1 VPNKIIGYSIGE
13 LGCAYAD
20 GCFTAEQMILFAYS
34 KGLESIETKVTKLTN
49 SMATVDFSNE
59 DIKDRCLSDIKVAC
73 HDAAD
78 SSTISGSSELTKE
91 LIAQLQVRLTP
102 FLSKKSPKLYR

>member
-1 VPNKIIGYSIGE
+1 VPDKIIGHSIGE

-49 SMATVDFSNE
+49 SAVDFGYE
-59 DIKDRCLSDIKVAC
+59 DIKDRCLSDIKMAC
-73 HDAAD
+73 HDAAG
-78 SSTISGSSELTKE
+78 SSTISRSAESTKK
-91 LIAQLQVRLTP
+91 LIMQLQVRRTP
-102 FLSKKSPKLYR
+102 FLFKKFPKLY

>member
-49 SMATVDFSNE
+49 SMTAVDFDYE
-59 DIKDRCLSDIKVAC
+59 VIKDRCLSDIKIAC
-73 HDAAD
+73 HDAPD
-78 SSTISGSSELTKE
+78 SSPISGSAELTKE
-91 LIAQLQVRLTP
+91 LIAQLQVCLTR
-102 FLSKKSPKLYR
+102 FYKRKNLLIV